1 MHSVPV
7 NDEEE
12 ARENLVNLRA
22 DDVEGRCTLRSTGG
36 PGVWSGQYT
45 AAAKYNS
52 ITWLSTVEMTRT
64 IRDR

>member
-45 AAAKYNS
+45 AAAK
-52 ITWLSTVEMTRT
+52 I
-64 IRDR
+64 